1 MCAVAPNADPEF
13 KRIKKAY
20 PLLVVA
26 LWVAV
31 VALFLQVLRLPRFPS
46 VRAVVTGSA
55 GLLVAVAVVL
65 LVRDAGRA
73 LAVFSGVDVRF
84 GALGFTLAILGAIL
98 PLVGFILQLGD
109 EKGR

>member
-1 MCAVAPNADPEF
+1 VAPDAEVEF
-13 KRIKKAY
+13 KNIRKAY

-31 VALFLQVLRLPRFPS
+31 VAFFLQVLRLPRFTA

-84 GALGFTLAILGAIL
+84 RALGFGLAVLGAIL

-109 EKGR
+109 EEAR